1 MNEVSMALHK
11 DLETAFRH
19 FGVTRASS
27 TPYTDVTQSRKKTK
41 HVKRPMNAFMYWAQK
56 ERRKIIADNP
66 DIHNAMISKT
76 LGAKWKSMTADEK
89 KPHENVAK
97 LLGLLHQF
105 EYPSYKYCPKKRGA
119 RKTDKDV
126 KPLASMSKRES
137 MTEPVPDDR
146 LSELSY
152 SSAEEM
158 KPIFQPV
165 QTVAEVA
172 FTNENLRNSRKRS
185 ADSLESG
192 FWESEP
198 SSKVPHS
205 STNAVSPSDSLRSEP
220 FFDDE
225 YEKDSEYV
233 TDIDVFPDFLNLDFE
248 LQQLP
253 PYQGLVTSK
262 VKIESDYNNNNSAS
276 ATAQLFATPRLATT
290 LVSQPFLHFAISPS
304 PSPLP
309 YDTTANNYLCDS
321 ILPLDLQDIEIF
333 PDILWAFQLCNTSG
347 DFAITVQRYS
357 N

>member
-1 MNEVSMALHK
+1 MALQK
-11 DLETAFRH
+11 EQKEMEAAFRY
-19 FGVTRASS
+19 FGVNRTSS

-66 DIHNAMISKT
+66 DIHNATISKT

-89 KPHENVAK
+89 KPHEYVAK

-105 EYPSYKYCPKKRGA
+105 EYPSYKYCPKKRGT
-119 RKTDKDV
+119 RKADKDV
-126 KPLASMSKRES
+126 KPLASMRKGES
-137 MTEPVPDDR
+137 VISPVPDDR

-152 SSAEEM
+152 SSAEDV
-158 KPIFQPV
+158 KPIFQPI
-165 QTVAEVA
+165 QNVAEVA
-172 FTNENLRNSRKRS
+172 VTNENLRNSRKRS

-220 FFDDE
+220 FFEDE
-225 YEKDSEYV
+225 YEEKDADYV

-248 LQQLP
+248 MQQLP
-253 PYQGLVTSK
+253 PYQGLLTSK
-262 VKIESDYNNNNSAS
+262 VKIESDYNNNSAS

-290 LVSQPFLHFAISPS
+290 IVSQPFPHFVISPS
-304 PSPLP
+304 LSPLP
-309 YDTTANNYLCDS
+309 YDTSANFICDS

-333 PDILWAFQLCNTSG
+333 PDIL
-347 DFAITVQRYS
+347 
-357 N
+357 

>member
-1 MNEVSMALHK
+1 MSEVSMALQK
-11 DLETAFRH
+11 EQKEMEAAFRY
-19 FGVTRASS
+19 FAVSRTSS

-66 DIHNAMISKT
+66 DIHNATISKT
-76 LGAKWKSMTADEK
+76 LGAKWKSMAADEK
-89 KPHENVAK
+89 KPHEYVAK

-105 EYPSYKYCPKKRGA
+105 EYPSYKYCPKKRGTT
-119 RKTDKDV
+119 RKADKDV
-126 KPLASMSKRES
+126 KPLTSVRKGES
-137 MTEPVPDDR
+137 VIDPVPDDR

-152 SSAEEM
+152 SSAEDV
-158 KPIFQPV
+158 KPIFQPI
-165 QTVAEVA
+165 QNVAEVA
-172 FTNENLRNSRKRS
+172 ITNENLRNSRKRS

-220 FFDDE
+220 FFEDE
-225 YEKDSEYV
+225 YEEKDSDYV

-248 LQQLP
+248 MQQLP
-253 PYQGLVTSK
+253 PYQGLLTSK
-262 VKIESDYNNNNSAS
+262 VKIESDYNNNNNSAS

-290 LVSQPFLHFAISPS
+290 LVSQPFSHFVISPS
-304 PSPLP
+304 LSPLP
-309 YDTTANNYLCDS
+309 YDPSANYLCDS

-333 PDILWAFQLCNTSG
+333 PDIL
-347 DFAITVQRYS
+347 
-357 N
+357 